1 MISGYFR
8 SAGLENP
15 SPYVNG
21 VVSVPSVGLI
31 GMEVR
36 FLIDTGS
43 GSTLIGDIDADRMF
57 RYYDVDARSLG
68 EGIPSQGI
76 GGIVPTREVQAT
88 LQLEDFSA
96 SLRIDILEPVPGQQ
110 PSVPSLL
117 GRDVLSHFALLME
130 ERTGRVLLLEPAEA
144 DSLQIPQS

>member
-1 MISGYFR
+1 MIRGYFPTTE
-8 SAGLENP
+8 SESPPPLIDGLINIPEIGIVGLE
-15 SPYVNG
+15 
-21 VVSVPSVGLI
+21 I
-31 GMEVR
+31 R
-36 FLIDTGS
+36 FLIDTGADRS
-43 GSTLIGDIDADRMF
+43 MIGDDDSRRLIQDHQADFTM
-57 RYYDVDARSLG
+57 LE

-76 GGIVPTREVQAT
+76 GGIVPTREVQAI